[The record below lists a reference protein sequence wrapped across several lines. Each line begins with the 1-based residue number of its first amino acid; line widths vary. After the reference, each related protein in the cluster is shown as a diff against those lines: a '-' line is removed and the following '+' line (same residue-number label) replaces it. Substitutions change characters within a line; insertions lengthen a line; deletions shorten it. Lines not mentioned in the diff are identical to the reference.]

1 MTALLAKIRRSLARH
16 AELPLRE
23 RLRLGVVYLLDSLLA
38 PRRLRGCDRVGVR
51 ARTIGGAPRVEN
63 FGRIEIGDDAA
74 FNSSFGPVSLV
85 TGPGG
90 LLTIGRCAAINFGV
104 TLAAARSV
112 RVGDDVAIGPYCVV
126 SDVDVPEV
134 LDRPADASPIE
145 IGDRVWLAAR
155 VVVRPGA
162 RIGAGSVIT
171 AGSVVEGELPPL
183 VVAGGVPARVLRHL
197 SPGEG

>member
-38 PRRLRGCDRVGVR
+38 PHRLRACDRVGAR

-63 FGRIEIGDDAA
+63 RGRIEIGDDAA
-74 FNSSFGPVSLV
+74 LNSSFGPVSLV
-85 TGPGG
+85 TGPRG

-104 TLAAARSV
+104 TLAAARAV

-126 SDVDVPEV
+126 ADVDVPEV
-134 LDRPADASPIE
+134 LDRPADARPIE

-171 AGSVVEGELPPL
+171 AGSVVEGEVPPL
-183 VVAGGVPARVLRHL
+183 VVAGGVPARVLRRL
-197 SPGEG
+197 PPRED